1 MAGFPQL
8 EKGVTHGKRAQR
20 MNPVVHSCG
29 TGTRGISMNLWFL
42 RYRKIKTNKQT
53 YIYIHREKKREKEIH
68 KKEKQ
73 KGARDR
79 EAELEVAGGGSCTPS
94 PQYLLPCYVN

>member
-53 YIYIHREKKREKEIH
+53 YIYIYTERKRERKKYIRKRN
-68 KKEKQ
+68 KKEPETEKQ
-73 KGARDR
+73 
-79 EAELEVAGGGSCTPS
+79 S
-94 PQYLLPCYVN
+94 